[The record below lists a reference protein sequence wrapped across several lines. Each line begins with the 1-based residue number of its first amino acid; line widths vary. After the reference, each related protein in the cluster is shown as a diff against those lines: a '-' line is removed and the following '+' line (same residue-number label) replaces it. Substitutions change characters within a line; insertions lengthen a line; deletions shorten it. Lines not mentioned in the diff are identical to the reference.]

1 MPMLHDEAYAQET
14 KLNSFHEF
22 PENTLVLP

>member
-1 MPMLHDEAYAQET
+1 MPMLHDEAYAQER
-14 KLNSFHEF
+14 KLTNSREF